1 MNMKKMIT
9 KDYKNAVAA
18 VPSDIYGKR
27 FEKFVNEK
35 VFTGR
40 KGIRFTSKED
50 FIR

>member
-1 MNMKKMIT
+1 MHMKKMMV

-18 VPSDIYGKR
+18 VPSDIYGNR

-35 VFTGR
+35 VLKGR
-40 KGIRFTSKED
+40 KGIRFTSKKD